1 MPESDKMRAQLK
13 QDVLP
18 YLRSLGFKGSL
29 PHLRR
34 IHDQGI
40 DLLCFQINKW
50 GEPELVLEYGYSG
63 RFGTWHGGPND
74 QMPPVTEK
82 NVKVWDLELEYRGRL
97 NPRNINAKNE
107 YSDYWFSYADQRYSE
122 CARAILD
129 CYPIAEKWFGNM
141 KNAPENQDIGFT
153 YFLALREKK
162 EKSTTD
168 SAS

>member
-1 MPESDKMRAQLK
+1 MPESDNMRAQLK
-13 QDVLP
+13 RDVLP

-40 DLLCFQINKW
+40 DLLCFQFNKW
-50 GEPELVLEYGYSG
+50 GEPELVLEYGYTG
-63 RFGTWHGGPND
+63 RFESWSFTYGNSRTI
-74 QMPPVTEK
+74 TEK
-82 NVKVWDLELEYRGRL
+82 NVVVWDLDLEYRGRL
-97 NPRNINAKNE
+97 NPRNINAENE

-129 CYPIAEKWFGNM
+129 CYPIAEKWFRNM

-153 YFLALREKK
+153 YVLALKERK
-162 EKSTTD
+162 EKS
-168 SAS
+168 SSNL